1 MVAPSV
7 VPRLVL
13 KRVYPVPAATLF
25 DFWTN
30 PEHMKNWF
38 GPTPDYTNP
47 FIEVDLRVGGR
58 YRVAF
63 ESGAGK
69 RDVVG
74 GEFLV
79 VEPPRKLVYTWIWEV
94 PNENA
99 GLPTQVTVE
108 FRATDGGTEFVLTHA
123 GANVE
128 HRHRIAAGR
137 PAAATDPA
145 DQPTAVPG
153 RRRPG

>member
-7 VPRLVL
+7 VPKLVL
-13 KRVYPVPAATLF
+13 KRTYPVPPAKLF

-30 PEHMKNWF
+30 PQHMQHWF
-38 GPTPDYTNP
+38 GPTRDYTNP

-63 ESGAGK
+63 ESAAGK

-79 VEPPRKLVYTWIWEV
+79 VEPPRKLIYTWIWEE

-99 GLPTQVTVE
+99 GLLTQVTVE
-108 FRATDGGTEFVLTHA
+108 FRDADGSTEFVLTHEQFPKQA
-123 GANVE
+123 MRDDHAMGWSGAME
-128 HRHRIAAGR
+128 RLGAF
-137 PAAATDPA
+137 ATA
-145 DQPTAVPG
+145 S
-153 RRRPG
+153 